1 MGLGVFAKE
10 FIPFGATTRILR
22 ANQNMIVFKSKDD
35 IPPLTTT
42 TKKYLEN
49 YCGQTEDLCYILC
62 PGSSLN
68 HTKTEPNISGKKISN
83 TGKYQLRHP

>member
-1 MGLGVFAKE
+1 MELGVFANE
-10 FIPFGATTRILR
+10 FIPSGATTRILR

-35 IPPLTTT
+35 IPPLTTP

-49 YCGQTEDLCYILC
+49 YCGQTEDLCYVLC

-68 HTKTEPNISGKKISN
+68 HTKTGPNISGKKISD
-83 TGKYQLRHP
+83 TGKY

>member
-10 FIPFGATTRILR
+10 FIPSGTTTRILR
-22 ANQNMIVFKSKDD
+22 ENQNMIIFKSKQD
-35 IPPLTTT
+35 IPPLTTA

-68 HTKTEPNISGKKISN
+68 HTKTEPNVSGKKISG
-83 TGKYQLRHP
+83 TGKYRLRLF

>member
-1 MGLGVFAKE
+1 
-10 FIPFGATTRILR
+10 
-22 ANQNMIVFKSKDD
+22 MIVFKSKDD
-35 IPPLTTT
+35 IPPLTIP

-68 HTKTEPNISGKKISN
+68 HIKTGPNVSGKKISDVGTLGSLLSVQYVKQFSSPILSSYCTLN
-83 TGKYQLRHP
+83 RDL